1 VSGESS
7 SILALPAT
15 AQIGVDP
22 QVSEVSKAPNGI
34 IIDGKMRPSVSG
46 RTFEKH
52 NPATGE
58 LVSILSEGD
67 AADIDLAVAAAR
79 RALEGPWARFTPAD
93 RQALLLRF
101 ADLVDLHFED
111 IVMTDV
117 LDIGMPITRS
127 RGRRELVNRM
137 IRYYAG
143 LATSIHGETQ
153 PHSLGDAFFAYTVKE
168 PIGVCGAIVPW
179 NGPAIAAIWK
189 IAPVVVTG
197 CTLVIKP
204 SEEASSATLR
214 YVELLHEAGAPPGVV
229 NIVTGYGPTAG
240 AALAAHPDVNMLSFT
255 GSEAVGKQIIE
266 GSKINFKRIAL
277 ELGGKSPN
285 IVFADC
291 NLEAALAG
299 ASIVFANTGQ
309 VCTAPTRVL
318 IERPIYDEFVE
329 RISGHAA
336 ALKVGN
342 GLDPETQMGPLINAR
357 QLERVTGYMGL
368 GEQEGARAA
377 TGGSRLTG
385 GIYDQGY
392 FVSPTVFA
400 GVGNSMRIAQEEIF
414 GPVVCAIPF
423 DAPEEA
429 ARVANDTRYGL
440 AGAVWTNSVQTAH
453 QMSRAVRA
461 GTVWVNCYGP
471 LDPTLPFGGY
481 KSSGVGREQG
491 NQHLDDYLETKSVIM
506 KIA

>member
-1 VSGESS
+1 MDDV
-7 SILALPAT
+7 T
-15 AQIGVDP
+15 R
-22 QVSEVSKAPNGI
+22 APVGI
-34 IIDGKMRPSVSG
+34 FIDGCARPAVSG
-46 RTFEKH
+46 RTFEKR

-58 LVSILSEGD
+58 LVGTISEGD
-67 AADIDLAVAAAR
+67 AADIDLAVSAAR

-101 ADLVDLHFED
+101 AELVDTHFED

-127 RGRRELVNRM
+127 RGRRGLVNRM
-137 IRYYAG
+137 IRYYAA
-143 LATSIHGETQ
+143 LATAIHGETS
-153 PHSLGDAFFAYTVKE
+153 PHSLGEEFFAYTVRE

-189 IAPVVVTG
+189 IAPVLVTG

-240 AALAAHPDVNMLSFT
+240 AALAKHPGVDLLSFT
-255 GSEAVGKQIIE
+255 GSETVGEQIIE
-266 GSKINFKRIAL
+266 GSKVNFKRVAL

-291 NLEAALAG
+291 DMEAAIAG

-309 VCTAPTRVL
+309 VCTAPTRLLVQ
-318 IERPIYDEFVE
+318 RPIYDEFVE
-329 RISGHAA
+329 RLSGHAA

-342 GLDPETQMGPLINAR
+342 GIDPETQMGPLINAR
-357 QLERVTGYMGL
+357 QLERVTGYMDL
-368 GEQEGARAA
+368 GTREGARAA
-377 TGGSRLTG
+377 TGGKRLTG
-385 GIYDQGY
+385 GAYDQGH
-392 FVSPTVFA
+392 FVAPTVFA
-400 GVGNSMRIAQEEIF
+400 DVGNAMRIAQEEIF

-423 DAPEEA
+423 DTPEDA
-429 ARVANDTRYGL
+429 VRVANDTRYGL
-440 AGAVWTNSVQTAH
+440 AGAVWTSSVQTAH

-481 KSSGVGREQG
+481 KSSGVGREQSL
-491 NQHLDDYLETKSVIM
+491 QHLDDYLETKSVIM

>member
-1 VSGESS
+1 M
-7 SILALPAT
+7 
-15 AQIGVDP
+15 
-22 QVSEVSKAPNGI
+22 SEMSKTPVGI
-34 IIDGKMRPSVSG
+34 IIDGKMRPSVAG
-46 RTFEKH
+46 RTFEKR

-67 AADIDLAVAAAR
+67 AADIDIAVAAAR
-79 RALEGPWARFTPAD
+79 RAFEGPWARFTPAD

-101 ADLVDLHFED
+101 ADLVDKHFED

-127 RGRRELVNRM
+127 RGRRDLVNRM

-143 LATSIHGETQ
+143 LATSIHGETP
-153 PHSLGDAFFAYTVKE
+153 PHSLGDAFFAYTARE

-189 IAPVVVTG
+189 IAPVLATG
-197 CTLVIKP
+197 CTLIIKP
-204 SEEASSATLR
+204 SEEASAATLR

-255 GSEAVGKQIIE
+255 GSEKVGEQIIE
-266 GSKINFKRIAL
+266 GSKINFKRVAL

-291 NLEAALAG
+291 DQEAALAG
-299 ASIVFANTGQ
+299 AAIVFANTGQ

-329 RISGHAA
+329 RLSGHAA
-336 ALKVGN
+336 SLKVGN

-357 QLERVTGYMGL
+357 QLERVTGYMDL
-368 GEQEGARAA
+368 GTEEGARAA
-377 TGGSRLTG
+377 AGGRRLTG
-385 GIYDQGY
+385 GAYDRGY

-400 GVGNSMRIAQEEIF
+400 DVSNSMRIAQEEIF

-423 DAPEEA
+423 DTPGEA

-440 AGAVWTNSVQTAH
+440 SGAVWTNSVQTAH
-453 QMSRAVRA
+453 QMARAVRA
-461 GTVWVNCYGP
+461 GTVWVNSYGP

-491 NQHLDDYLETKSVIM
+491 AQHLDDYLETKSVIM

>member
-1 VSGESS
+1 VQEACSLHRLSRN
-7 SILALPAT
+7 
-15 AQIGVDP
+15 IGVDR
-22 QVSEVSKAPNGI
+22 QVSEMSKIPVGI
-34 IIDGKMRPSVSG
+34 IIDGKATPSVAG
-46 RTFEKH
+46 RTFEKR

-58 LVSILSEGD
+58 LVSIHSEGD
-67 AADIDLAVAAAR
+67 AADIDLAVTAAR
-79 RALEGPWARFTPAD
+79 RALSGSWARFTPAD
-93 RQALLLRF
+93 RQALILRF
-101 ADLVDLHFED
+101 AELVDKHFED

-137 IRYYAG
+137 LRYYAG
-143 LATSIHGETQ
+143 LATSIHGETP
-153 PHSLGDAFFAYTVKE
+153 PHSLGNEFFAYTVRE

-189 IAPVVVTG
+189 IAPVLVTG

-229 NIVTGYGPTAG
+229 NIVTGFGPTAG

-255 GSEAVGKQIIE
+255 GSEAVGEQIIE
-266 GSKINFKRIAL
+266 GSKINFKRVAL

-318 IERPIYDEFVE
+318 VERPIYDEFVD
-329 RISGHAA
+329 RLSRQAA
-336 ALKVGN
+336 SIKVGN

-357 QLERVTGYMGL
+357 QLERVTGYMNL
-368 GEQEGARAA
+368 GKQEGAR
-377 TGGSRLTG
+377 TVSGGGRLTG
-385 GIYDQGY
+385 GTFDQGH
-392 FVSPTVFA
+392 FVAPTVFA

-423 DAPEEA
+423 DTPEEA
-429 ARVANDTRYGL
+429 ARIANDTRYGL
-440 AGAVWTNSVQTAH
+440 AGAVWTDNVQTAH
-453 QMSRAVRA
+453 QMSRAIRA
-461 GTVWVNCYGP
+461 GTVWVNSYGP

-481 KSSGVGREQG
+481 KASGVGREQG
-491 NQHLDDYLETKSVIM
+491 AQHLDDYLETKSVIM

>member
-1 VSGESS
+1 MN
-7 SILALPAT
+7 
-15 AQIGVDP
+15 
-22 QVSEVSKAPNGI
+22 KAPVGI
-34 IIDGKMRPSVSG
+34 IIDGKTRPSVAG
-46 RTFEKH
+46 RTFEKR
-52 NPATGE
+52 NPATGD

-79 RALEGPWARFTPAD
+79 RAFEGPWSRFTPSD

-101 ADLVDLHFED
+101 AELVDEHFED

-127 RGRRELVNRM
+127 RGRRGLVSKM

-143 LATSIHGETQ
+143 LATSIHGET
-153 PHSLGDAFFAYTVKE
+153 PSHSLGDDFFAYTVRE
-168 PIGVCGAIVPW
+168 PVGVCGAITPW

-189 IAPVVVTG
+189 IAPVIVTG

-204 SEEASSATLR
+204 SEEASGATLR
-214 YVELLHEAGAPPGVV
+214 YVELLHEAGVPPGVV
-229 NIVTGYGPTAG
+229 NVVTGYGPTAG
-240 AALAAHPDVNMLSFT
+240 AALAMHPDVNMLSFT
-255 GSEAVGKQIIE
+255 GSEGVGEQIIE
-266 GSKINFKRIAL
+266 GSKIGFKRVAL

-285 IVFADC
+285 VVFADC
-291 NLEAALAG
+291 DIEAALAG
-299 ASIVFANTGQ
+299 SSIIFANSGQ

-318 IERPIYDEFVE
+318 VERPIYDQFVE
-329 RISGHAA
+329 GLARYANG
-336 ALKVGN
+336 LKVGN

-357 QLERVTGYMGL
+357 QLDRVTGYMDL
-368 GEQEGARAA
+368 GTQEGARAA
-377 TGGSRLTG
+377 AGGGRLTG
-385 GIYDQGY
+385 AAYDKGY

-400 GVGNSMRIAQEEIF
+400 GVDNAMRIAQEEIF

-453 QMSRAVRA
+453 QMSRAIRA
-461 GTVWVNCYGP
+461 GTVWVNSYGP
-471 LDPTLPFGGY
+471 LDPTLPFGGF

-491 NQHLDDYLETKSVIM
+491 FQNLDDYLETKSVIM

>member
-1 VSGESS
+1 MLREPTSY
-7 SILALPAT
+7 
-15 AQIGVDP
+15 IGVDAH
-22 QVSEVSKAPNGI
+22 VSEMSKAPVGI
-34 IIDGKMRPSVSG
+34 IIDGKTRPSVAG

-58 LVSILSEGD
+58 LVAVLSEGD
-67 AADIDLAVAAAR
+67 GADIDLAVAAAR
-79 RALEGPWARFTPAD
+79 RAFEGPWARFTPAD
-93 RQALLLRF
+93 RQALLLRW
-101 ADLVDLHFED
+101 ADLVDAHYED

-127 RGRRELVNRM
+127 RGRRDLVNRM

-143 LATSIHGETQ
+143 LATTIHGETP
-153 PHSLGDAFFAYTVKE
+153 PHSLGDAFFAYTARE

-189 IAPVVVTG
+189 IAPVLVTG

-229 NIVTGYGPTAG
+229 NVVTGYGPTAG

-255 GSEAVGKQIIE
+255 GSETVGEQIIE
-266 GSKINFKRIAL
+266 GSKVNFKRVAL

-291 NLEAALAG
+291 DMDAALAG
-299 ASIVFANTGQ
+299 ASIVFANSGQ
-309 VCTAPTRVL
+309 VCTAPTRMLV
-318 IERPIYDEFVE
+318 ERPIYEEFVE
-329 RISGHAA
+329 RLSGYAA
-336 ALKVGN
+336 SLKVGN

-357 QLERVTGYMGL
+357 QLERVTSYMDL
-368 GEQEGARAA
+368 GTQEGARAA
-377 TGGSRLTG
+377 SGGGRLTG
-385 GIYDQGY
+385 GAFDQGH
-392 FVSPTVFA
+392 FVAPTVFA
-400 GVGNSMRIAQEEIF
+400 GVGNAMRIAQEEIF

-423 DAPEEA
+423 DTPEEA

-440 AGAVWTNSVQTAH
+440 SGAVWTNSMQTAH
-453 QMSRAVRA
+453 QMSRAIRA
-461 GTVWVNCYGP
+461 GTVWVNSYGP

-491 NQHLDDYLETKSVIM
+491 TQHLDDYLETKSVIM

>member
-1 VSGESS
+1 MTEMS
-7 SILALPAT
+7 
-15 AQIGVDP
+15 Q
-22 QVSEVSKAPNGI
+22 APVGI
-34 IIDGKMRPSVSG
+34 IIDGKKRPSLAG

-67 AADIDLAVAAAR
+67 AGDIDLAVAAAR
-79 RALEGPWARFTPAD
+79 RALEGPWARFTPSD

-101 ADLVDLHFED
+101 ADLVDQHFED

-117 LDIGMPITRS
+117 RDIGMPITRS

-143 LATSIHGETQ
+143 LATSIHGETP
-153 PHSLGDAFFAYTVKE
+153 PHSLGDAFFAYTVRE

-189 IAPVVVTG
+189 IAPVLVTG

-204 SEEASSATLR
+204 SEEASLATLR

-229 NIVTGYGPTAG
+229 NVVTGYGPTAG
-240 AALAAHPDVNMLSFT
+240 AALAEHPDVNMLSFT
-255 GSEAVGKQIIE
+255 GSEAVGERIIE

-291 NLEAALAG
+291 NIETALAG

-329 RISGHAA
+329 RLSAQAA
-336 ALKVGN
+336 AIKVGN

-357 QLERVTGYMGL
+357 QLERVTGYMDL
-368 GEQEGARAA
+368 GTQEGARAA
-377 TGGSRLTG
+377 TGGGRLTG
-385 GIYDQGY
+385 AGYDQGY

-423 DAPEEA
+423 DTQEEA
-429 ARVANDTRYGL
+429 VHVANNTRYGL
-440 AGAVWTNSVQTAH
+440 AGAVWTSSLQTAH

-491 NQHLDDYLETKSVIM
+491 VQHLDDYLETKSVIM